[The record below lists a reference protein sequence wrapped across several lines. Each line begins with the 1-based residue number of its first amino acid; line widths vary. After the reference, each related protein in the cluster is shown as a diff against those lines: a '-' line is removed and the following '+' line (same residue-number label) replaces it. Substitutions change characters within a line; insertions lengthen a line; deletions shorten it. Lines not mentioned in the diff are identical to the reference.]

1 MLLVSKGL
9 GMRRWFSV
17 SATEEAEAWLGD
29 ARVGSCLLKA
39 ESPLGCFAV
48 AKERLV

>member
-9 GMRRWFSV
+9 GMRGWFSI

-29 ARVGSCLLKA
+29 ARIGSCLLEA

-48 AKERLV
+48 AKESVV